1 MYHLHIGDMRCLM
14 TSVAQYCVLH
24 LSEMPLAHTRCSTIL
39 RLTACMAL
47 FAFHAYSLSE
57 AILFLTT
64 SPIFAKY
71 LQLK

>member
-1 MYHLHIGDMRCLM
+1 MRRAVRRNN
-14 TSVAQYCVLH
+14 TAQAKRSVVL
-24 LSEMPLAHTRCSTIL
+24 L

-64 SPIFAKY
+64 SQIFAKY